1 MTGKLMLHT
10 LLCAFI
16 AFSLYLRLRETTWRR
31 TTIVFIVA
39 VVAMGLSPWIYRVL
53 PPGIFPRMTIHFSQ
67 LVFLAMAAVWF
78 APQADGRPRYDAPWI
93 APEDDPLD
101 VDLTSKPEQ
110 RMPLH

>member
-16 AFSLYLRLRETTWRR
+16 AFSMYLRLRETTWRR

-39 VVAMGLSPWIYRVL
+39 VAAMGLSPWIYKVL
-53 PPGIFPRMTIHFSQ
+53 PYGIFPRMTIHFTQ
-67 LVFLAMAAVWF
+67 LAFLAMAAVWF
-78 APQADGRPRYDAPWI
+78 APKADGRARYDAPWI
-93 APEDDPLD
+93 DPDDDPLD
-101 VDLTSKPEQ
+101 VDINPQPER